1 MTVGDG
7 GAAPPVDVRLAVPAG
22 VAWAVLVVAL
32 PWSAGRQLVVLAG
45 LAVVLLAAGA
55 VAAVAGR
62 GGRGVGPPGAAG
74 TGAEAWAEAGA
85 GACVGASTG
94 PLSPSGPLRR
104 PRASRATAVA
114 TLVLVTAGLA
124 GLLLGAAAA
133 RADDRWPPAV
143 LDLQG
148 RVVTI
153 EGTATARIVP
163 GSTTAEL
170 DVGLVEV
177 GGRAVWRG
185 DSSLFLLG
193 PRVSGPTVEIGQA
206 VRVLVSL
213 LPVERGDP
221 HPWAAASRGP
231 LRAGTEAEGVE
242 AVANGLRGAFRDAVA
257 EMPGDGGA
265 LLPGLA
271 LGDTSAVP
279 DDLREAMETASL
291 THLTAV
297 SGSNCAVLVAL
308 VMLVGGALRVP
319 RVVRIGVS
327 CVVLLAFLVLVTP
340 DASILRATV
349 MALVVLVHLAAARPV
364 SGLPVVALAVTG
376 LLLADPWLARDVG
389 FALSVLATAGLVVL
403 ARPLAAELARVLPT
417 PIALGL
423 AVPAAAQLACQ
434 PVLLLLE
441 PSLPVHGVVANVL
454 AEPAAPV
461 ATVAG
466 LLVCVT
472 APWAPGLAEL
482 VARVAWVP
490 ASWVGAV
497 ARTVAAWPGARLE
510 WSDGPAGVAVLVVA
524 SALVAAVVL
533 TPRGLRARR
542 LLGVALV
549 AALVVPAGAAVGAR
563 LGERAGVPDDWVVVQ
578 CDVGQGDAV
587 LVRSAGRVALIDVG
601 DDEEALAGC
610 LHRFGVDEV
619 DLLVFTHF
627 DTDHVG
633 AVGVVAGSVGTVLV
647 GAPGRPADVAV
658 VDGLRAGGAEIVP
671 VTAGARGVL
680 GDLAWS
686 VLWPVDPEASG
697 NDASVVTAWRPTA
710 GCVTGCASLLALG
723 DLGEAAQRRLLST
736 PAGEEAVGP
745 VDVVKVSHHGSADQH
760 AELYRRAPARVA
772 MIGVGREN
780 GYGHPTDDAL
790 ALVGGA
796 VVARTD
802 LDGDAAVTVRGAPRD
817 DGAAAELRLWRRR
830 RG

>member
-1 MTVGDG
+1 MTAGDG

-22 VAWAVLVVAL
+22 VAWAVLVVVL
-32 PWSAGRQLVVLAG
+32 PWSAGRQAVVLAG
-45 LAVVLLAAGA
+45 LAAVVLAAGA
-55 VAAVAGR
+55 VAAVARRAAR
-62 GGRGVGPPGAAG
+62 GDGPPG
-74 TGAEAWAEAGA
+74 EVS
-85 GACVGASTG
+85 VGAPARSL
-94 PLSPSGPLRR
+94 PPSRR
-104 PRASRATAVA
+104 RASRASAAA
-114 TLVLVTAGLA
+114 TLVLVAAGLA
-124 GLLLGAAAA
+124 GLLLGAATA
-133 RADDRWPPAV
+133 RSDDRWLPAV

-148 RVVTI
+148 RVVTV
-153 EGTATARIVP
+153 EGTATGRIVP
-163 GSTTAEL
+163 GSTTAVL
-170 DVGLVEV
+170 DVGVVEV

-193 PRVSGPTVEIGQA
+193 PRVSGPAVEIGQA
-206 VRVLVSL
+206 VRVRVSL

-231 LRAGTEAEGVE
+231 LRAGAEAEGVE
-242 AVANGLRGAFRDAVA
+242 GVANGLRGAFRAVTA
-257 EMPGDGGA
+257 ELPGDGGA

-279 DDLREAMETASL
+279 DDLQEAMETASL

-308 VMLVGGALRVP
+308 VMLGGGALRVP

-403 ARPLAAELARVLPT
+403 ARPLAAEFARVLPT

-466 LLVCVT
+466 LVVCAT

-497 ARTVAAWPGARLE
+497 ARSVAAWPGARLD
-510 WSDGPAGVAVLVVA
+510 WSGGPAGVAVLVVA

-563 LGERAGVPDDWVVVQ
+563 LGERAGVPDDWVVAQ

-587 LVRSAGRVALIDVG
+587 LVRSAGRAALIDVG

-610 LHRFGVDEV
+610 LRRFGVDEV
-619 DLLVFTHF
+619 DLLVLTHF
-627 DTDHVG
+627 DSDHVG
-633 AVGVVAGSVGTVLV
+633 AVDVVAGRVGTVLV

-658 VDGLRAGGAEIVP
+658 TDALREGGAEVVP
-671 VTAGARGVL
+671 VTAGAGGVL

-686 VLWPVDPEASG
+686 VLWPVDAEASG
-697 NDASVVTAWRPTA
+697 NDASVVTAWRPAA
-710 GCVTGCASLLALG
+710 GCVAGCASLLALG
-723 DLGEAAQRRLLST
+723 DLGEAAQRRLLSS
-736 PAGEEAVGP
+736 PAGEEALGP

-760 AELYRRAPARVA
+760 AELYRRARARVA
-772 MIGVGREN
+772 LIGVGREN
-780 GYGHPTDDAL
+780 GYGHPTDEAL
-790 ALVGGA
+790 ALVDGA
-796 VVARTD
+796 LVARTD
-802 LDGDAAVTVRGAPRD
+802 LDGDAAVTVRGAPGGG
-817 DGAAAELRLWRRR
+817 GAAAELGLWRGR